1 MKKYIFLLLIFIS
14 FSCYSQNVSIC
25 SWNIQNFGKSKDD
38 AELNYIANVIKEFDV
53 VAIQEV
59 VSGYGGSQAVARLA
73 DELNRLGTKWAYV
86 ISNPTSSLKNSK
98 ERYAFLWKTA
108 KVKQIG
114 IAWLD
119 QTHHEEIDREPFFC
133 QFSVGKKTFTL
144 ASFHAVPKSKQ
155 PETEIKYFKFIPGL
169 YPDHDLIFCGD
180 FNLPQSHNVF
190 SPLKKMGYFPAL
202 MGQKTSLK
210 QDCVND
216 NCLASEYDNFFL
228 KASVFQVSKAGI
240 VHFYRDFET
249 LKHARAIS
257 DHVPVYIQLS
267 FGALAK

>member
-1 MKKYIFLLLIFIS
+1 M
-14 FSCYSQNVSIC
+14 
-25 SWNIQNFGKSKDD
+25 
-38 AELNYIANVIKEFDV
+38 

-73 DELNRLGTKWAYV
+73 DELNRLGTKWAYI
-86 ISNPTSSLKNSK
+86 ISNPTSSLNNSK

-108 KVKQIG
+108 KVRQTG
-114 IAWLD
+114 IAWLE
-119 QTHHEEIDREPFFC
+119 QTYNEEIDREPFFC
-133 QFSVGKKTFTL
+133 QFSVEKKTFTL

-155 PETEIKYFKFIPGL
+155 PETEIKYLRFMPDI
-169 YPDHDLIFCGD
+169 YPDHNLIFCGD

-190 SPLKKMGYFPAL
+190 NPLKKMGYVPAL
-202 MGQKTSLK
+202 TGQKTSLK
-210 QDCVND
+210 QDCVDD
-216 NCLASEYDNFFL
+216 NCLASEYDNVFF
-228 KASVFQVSKAGI
+228 KASAFQLLKAGI

-267 FGALAK
+267 LGTLAK